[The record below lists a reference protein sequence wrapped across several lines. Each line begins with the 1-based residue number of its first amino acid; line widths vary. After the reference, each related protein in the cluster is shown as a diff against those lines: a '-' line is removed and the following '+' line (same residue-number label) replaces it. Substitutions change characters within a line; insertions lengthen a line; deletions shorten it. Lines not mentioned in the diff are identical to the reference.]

1 MHSHPRLRRNIRSF
15 NRNETDFSE
24 NQSHAA
30 EALTRWFAPICG
42 AAPKSCAVS
51 DRPAVARRA
60 AVQRELRRK
69 LDIAGPDMAEA
80 AVVRT
85 RLSPHKPDGW
95 AMSAADQ
102 RVAELVERWMTS
114 VELHARYLA
123 LNDAD
128 YAKVQDWPRHQR
140 PSRWVVELAR
150 TRLLELKR
158 LLTER
163 QTSHDAG
170 FAEALELMAFLT
182 NLLGSEHVE
191 RFIPLA
197 QSQPVAATIQP
208 KVAAPAGSKVESRSS
223 RPAAAQKPARRA
235 ASKRP
240 ATAPPTAA
248 SEVVTPEAPVTSDK
262 ATATVIADAV
272 RLISWGREWPQ
283 LAGLIARLANRPPEA
298 EVWKI
303 LRKHRAE
310 IEAQA
315 RRPRD

>member
-1 MHSHPRLRRNIRSF
+1 
-15 NRNETDFSE
+15 
-24 NQSHAA
+24 
-30 EALTRWFAPICG
+30 
-42 AAPKSCAVS
+42 
-51 DRPAVARRA
+51 
-60 AVQRELRRK
+60 
-69 LDIAGPDMAEA
+69 
-80 AVVRT
+80 
-85 RLSPHKPDGW
+85 
-95 AMSAADQ
+95 MSAADQ

-163 QTSHDAG
+163 QTSQDAG